1 MTEPMT
7 EPMSGQSKDQ
17 AKLAESDQRYI
28 WHPFTQH
35 AEWQESEPLVIASA
49 QGAELI
55 DTQGRRYLDGVASL
69 WVGVHGHRHPRVDA
83 AIKDQLD
90 RVAHSTLLGLA
101 NVPAT
106 RLAEML
112 IELAPASMSRVF
124 YSDAGST
131 AVEIALK
138 MAFQWQQQAGDPKRT
153 RFARFEHAYH
163 GDTLGAVSVGGID
176 LFHQVYGPLLF
187 DTVALPTPLHPDPAT
202 EARLLKVALATLEA
216 EGDTL
221 AAIIVEPLVQ
231 GAAGMRM
238 HSPAYLNA
246 ILAKAKEVGALVILD
261 EVATGF
267 GRTGTLFAAE
277 QLEVSPDLMCLGK
290 GLSNGYLPL
299 AATLASERI
308 FQGFVGSP
316 RDTFFHGHTFT
327 GNPLACA
334 AGVACLELFEEEQ
347 TLARVA
353 QRSGQLEAGLR
364 VLSGHDHVAAYRQR
378 GLMIGLDLCR
388 ASGVP
393 YDPALR
399 TGARL
404 CQALR
409 AQGVVLR
416 PLGDTVVLMPPLCIS
431 EAQVKALLGAI
442 EWGLEGLAKES

>member
-1 MTEPMT
+1 
-7 EPMSGQSKDQ
+7 MSEQSKGPTRSR
-17 AKLAESDQRYI
+17 ALVESDRRYI

-35 AEWQESEPLVIASA
+35 AEWQESEPLMIASA

-55 DTQGRRYLDGVASL
+55 DTEGRRYLDGVASL

-83 AIKDQLD
+83 AIRAQLD
-90 RVAHSTLLGLA
+90 RVAHSTLLGLS

-106 RLAEML
+106 RLAELL
-112 IELAPASMSRVF
+112 IRMAPAPMSRVF
-124 YSDAGST
+124 FSDAGST

-187 DTVALPTPLHPDPAT
+187 ETVALPTPLDPDPAT
-202 EARLLKVALATLEA
+202 EAKLLQQALATLDA

-246 ILAKAKEVGALVILD
+246 ILSKAKQVGALVILD

-277 QLEVSPDLMCLGK
+277 QLAVAPDLMCLGK

-347 TLARVA
+347 TLAHVA
-353 QRSGQLEAGLR
+353 ERAVQLREGLKA
-364 VLSGHDHVAAYRQR
+364 LSAHVHVAAIRQQ
-378 GLMIGLDLCR
+378 GLMIGLDLCQ
-388 ASGVP
+388 ADGEA
-393 YDPALR
+393 YDPSAR

-404 CQALR
+404 CQSLR
-409 AQGVVLR
+409 AHGVLLR

-431 EAQVKALLGAI
+431 QAQVVQLLGAVQ
-442 EWGLEGLAKES
+442 WGLDALE

>member
-1 MTEPMT
+1 MSQPSLSEPSLNEQT
-7 EPMSGQSKDQ
+7 SDLIQ
-17 AKLAESDQRYI
+17 SDQRYV

-35 AEWQESEPLVIASA
+35 AEWQETEPLIITAA

-55 DTQGRRYLDGVASL
+55 DAQGRRYLDGVASL

-90 RVAHSTLLGLA
+90 RVAHSTLLGLG
-101 NVPAT
+101 NIPAT
-106 RLAEML
+106 RLAKKL
-112 IELAPASMSRVF
+112 IQMAPAPMSRVF

-187 DTVALPTPLHPDPAT
+187 DTVALPTPLNPEPAV
-202 EARLLKVALATLEA
+202 EAKLLQQALATLDA

-238 HSPAYLNA
+238 HSPGYLNA
-246 ILAKAKEVGALVILD
+246 ILAKAKAVGALVILD

-277 QLEVSPDLMCLGK
+277 QLSVTPDLMCLGK

-308 FQGFVGSP
+308 FQGFVGTP

-334 AGVACLELFEEEQ
+334 AGVACLELFEEER
-347 TLARVA
+347 TLERVSRRA
-353 QRSGQLEAGLR
+353 TELERGL
-364 VLSGHDHVAAYRQR
+364 SEFSQHAHVSAVRQQ
-378 GLMIGLDLCR
+378 GLMIGLDLCQ
-388 ASGVP
+388 ANGAP
-393 YDPALR
+393 YDSALR
-399 TGARL
+399 TGARF
-404 CQALR
+404 CFGLR
-409 AQGVVLR
+409 SQGVVLR

-431 EAQVKALLGAI
+431 AAQTEQLLEALR
-442 EWGLEGLAKES
+442 WGLDALIQQP

>member
-1 MTEPMT
+1 MRP
-7 EPMSGQSKDQ
+7 SSKEQTADLTQ
-17 AKLAESDQRYI
+17 GDQRYL

-35 AEWQESEPLVIASA
+35 AEWQESEPLIITAA
-49 QGAELI
+49 EGAELI
-55 DTQGRRYLDGVASL
+55 DADGRRYLDGVASL

-90 RVAHSTLLGLA
+90 RVAHSTLLGLG

-106 RLAEML
+106 RLAQKL
-112 IELAPASMSRVF
+112 ISVAPAPMARVF

-138 MAFQWQQQAGDPKRT
+138 MAFQWQQQAGDPRRT

-176 LFHQVYGPLLF
+176 IFHQVYGPLLF

-202 EARLLKVALATLEA
+202 EAMLLDSALATLEA
-216 EGDTL
+216 AGDTL

-238 HSPAYLNA
+238 HSSGYLNA

-277 QLEVSPDLMCLGK
+277 QLSVAPDLMCLGK

-299 AATLASERI
+299 AATLASDRI

-316 RDTFFHGHTFT
+316 RNTFFHGHTFT

-334 AGVACLELFEEEQ
+334 AGVACLELFEEER
-347 TLARVA
+347 TIERVA
-353 QRSGQLEAGLR
+353 RRAIQLERGLSEF
-364 VLSGHDHVAAYRQR
+364 LDHPHVAAIRQQ
-378 GLMIGLDLCR
+378 GLMIGLDLCQ
-388 ASGVP
+388 ASGAS

-399 TGARL
+399 TGARF
-404 CQALR
+404 CAGLR
-409 AQGVVLR
+409 SQGVVLR

-431 EAQVKALLGAI
+431 AAQTEQLLETLG
-442 EWGLEGLAKES
+442 WGLKSLLQER

>member
-1 MTEPMT
+1 MSEPS
-7 EPMSGQSKDQ
+7 PQDVVQ
-17 AKLAESDQRYI
+17 QDQRYL

-35 AEWQESEPLVIASA
+35 SAWEDPLVIAA
-49 QGAELI
+49 AEGAELI
-55 DTQGRRYLDGVASL
+55 DAHGKRYLDGVASL

-83 AIKDQLD
+83 AIREQLD

-101 NVPAT
+101 NVPASQ
-106 RLAEML
+106 LGEAL
-112 IELAPASMSRVF
+112 IRVAPKPLSRVF

-153 RFARFEHAYH
+153 RFAHFEHAYH

-176 LFHQVYGPLLF
+176 LFHEVYGPLLF
-187 DTVALPTPLHPDPAT
+187 DTVALPAPLFPDPAT
-202 EARLLKVALATLEA
+202 EATLLQQALARLEA
-216 EGDTL
+216 EGETL

-246 ILAKAKEVGALVILD
+246 ILSKAKELGALVILD

-277 QLEVSPDLMCLGK
+277 QLAVAPDLMCLGK

-299 AATLASERI
+299 AATLATERV
-308 FQGFVGSP
+308 FQGFVGP
-316 RDTFFHGHTFT
+316 HRNTFFHGHTFT

-334 AGVACLELFEEEQ
+334 AGVACLALFEEEG
-347 TLARVA
+347 TLDKVA
-353 QRSGQLEAGLR
+353 LRIAELERGLAE
-364 VLSGHDHVAAYRQR
+364 LSTHPKVAAIRQR
-378 GLMIGLDLCR
+378 GLMVGVDLQQS
-388 ASGVP
+388 AGSP
-393 YDPALR
+393 YPAAQR
-399 TGARL
+399 RGARF

-409 AQGVVLR
+409 AEGVILR
-416 PLGDTVVLMPPLCIS
+416 PLGDTVVLMPPLCINR
-431 EAQVKALLGAI
+431 AQLARLVEVLGLGLDALLA
-442 EWGLEGLAKES
+442 ED

>member
-1 MTEPMT
+1 
-7 EPMSGQSKDQ
+7 MSEQSNKPESPS
-17 AKLAESDQRYI
+17 ALAESDRRFL

-49 QGAELI
+49 EGAELI
-55 DTQGRRYLDGVASL
+55 DSEGRRYLDGVASL
-69 WVGVHGHRHPRVDA
+69 WVGVHGHRHPKVDA
-83 AIKDQLD
+83 AIKAQLD
-90 RVAHSTLLGLA
+90 RVAHSTLLGLT

-106 RLAEML
+106 RLAEKL
-112 IELAPASMSRVF
+112 IQMAPAPMSRVF

-138 MAFQWQQQAGDPKRT
+138 MAFQWQQQAGDAKRT

-176 LFHQVYGPLLF
+176 IFHQVYGPLLF
-187 DTVALPTPLHPDPAT
+187 ETVALPTPLHPDPAT
-202 EARLLKVALATLEA
+202 EAKLLQQALATLEA
-216 EGDTL
+216 EGETL

-277 QLEVSPDLMCLGK
+277 QLEVAPDLMCLGK

-316 RDTFFHGHTFT
+316 RKTFFHGHTFT

-347 TLARVA
+347 TLVGVAARA
-353 QRSGQLEAGLR
+353 RQLETGLKA
-364 VLSGHDHVAAYRQR
+364 LSAHAHVAAHRQR
-378 GLMIGLDLCR
+378 GLMIGVDLCQGNGEAFDPR
-388 ASGVP
+388 A
-393 YDPALR
+393 R
-399 TGARL
+399 TGARF
-404 CQALR
+404 CQSLR
-409 AQGVVLR
+409 ARGVVLR
-416 PLGDTVVLMPPLCIS
+416 PLGDTVVLMPPLCVS
-431 EAQVKALLGAI
+431 EGQVVQLLEALK
-442 EWGLEGLAKES
+442 WGLEALEQEQ

>member
-1 MTEPMT
+1 
-7 EPMSGQSKDQ
+7 MSEQSNKS
-17 AKLAESDQRYI
+17 ASPRALVESDRRYL

-49 QGAELI
+49 EGAELI
-55 DTQGRRYLDGVASL
+55 DAQGRRYLDGVASL
-69 WVGVHGHRHPRVDA
+69 WVGVHGHRHPKVDA
-83 AIKDQLD
+83 AIKAQLD
-90 RVAHSTLLGLA
+90 RVAHSTLLGLT

-106 RLAEML
+106 RLAEKL
-112 IELAPASMSRVF
+112 IHMAPAAMSRVF

-176 LFHQVYGPLLF
+176 IFHQVYGPLLF
-187 DTVALPTPLHPDPAT
+187 ETVALPTPLRPDPAT
-202 EARLLKVALATLEA
+202 EAKLLKQALATLDA
-216 EGDTL
+216 EGETL

-246 ILAKAKEVGALVILD
+246 ILAKAKQVGALVILD

-277 QLEVSPDLMCLGK
+277 QLDVAPDLMCLGK

-299 AATLASERI
+299 AATLATERI
-308 FQGFVGSP
+308 FQGFLGSP
-316 RDTFFHGHTFT
+316 RKTFFHGHTFT

-347 TLARVA
+347 TLLGVVERAA
-353 QRSGQLEAGLR
+353 QLQTGLHG
-364 VLSGHDHVAAYRQR
+364 LSAHAHVAAHRQQ
-378 GLMIGLDLCR
+378 GLMIGLDLCQ
-388 ASGVP
+388 GNGEP
-393 YDPALR
+393 YDPATR
-399 TGARL
+399 TGARF
-404 CQALR
+404 CQSLR
-409 AQGVVLR
+409 SQGVLLR
-416 PLGDTVVLMPPLCIS
+416 PLGDTVVLMPPLCVS
-431 EAQVKALLGAI
+431 ESQIVQLLEALQ
-442 EWGLEGLAKES
+442 WGLEALE